1 MPRFSFILNVLP
13 SCEFIQNF
21 FEHSKLL
28 LMSLLSLKGNGNV
41 FMIVG
46 NDRPHVALWLFLSTL
61 RILPLHRH
69 YSERYFSLSYVHTA
83 RGHRQGIFWLLFW
96 MVRFLVEFSF
106 FQEGNKLAVPM
117 LDLQVTDKEEQKSID
132 SGKWRLLFNRKP
144 FQNAWTGGKEL
155 FGKPLIWIGVAVWLV
170 LLDYSHLLLLFF
182 EDHNTINLVFRT
194 LLLIGIIKLQLI
206 LLILRQSFK
215 I

>member
-1 MPRFSFILNVLP
+1 MPRSPFILNVLT
-13 SCEFIQNF
+13 SCEFIENF

-28 LMSLLSLKGNGNV
+28 LISLLSLKGNGNV
-41 FMIVG
+41 FLIVG

-83 RGHRQGIFWLLFW
+83 RGYRQGIFWLLFW
-96 MVRFLVEFSF
+96 RVRTFLVEFSF
-106 FQEGNKLAVPM
+106 FQQGNKFAVPM
-117 LDLQVTDKEEQKSID
+117 LDLQVSDEEEQKSID
-132 SGKWRLLFNRKP
+132 SVKWRLLFNRKP

-155 FGKPLIWIGVAVWLV
+155 FGKPLIWIGVGGWLV

-182 EDHNTINLVFRT
+182 EDHNAINLVLGI

-206 LLILRQSFK
+206 LSILRKS
-215 I
+215 